1 MAKRSQRDEIAR
13 IILFEWSIFN
23 NDAEIKVNQD
33 HSHVIRAYRSA
44 DRILALPSTGDG
56 SAAK

>member
-33 HSHVIRAYRSA
+33 HPHVIRAYRAA
-44 DRILALPSTGDG
+44 DRILELPSTPRGTG
-56 SAAK
+56 A